1 MMPEQRPK
9 IAIVHDYL
17 NQRGGAERV
26 VAVLH
31 EMYPDAPIYTAIVDY
46 DNIWPELDGA
56 DIRPTWMQRLPFLK
70 RHFKKYLPFYP
81 MAVESIDLRGYDIV
95 ISSSSAFAKG
105 ALKPRGALHVC
116 YCYTPMRF
124 VWDTERY
131 LEKEGLGFMAR
142 LALPFLLRRLKSW
155 DLKSAVRPDYYVA
168 ISTAV
173 RERIERFYGLDAAVI
188 FPPVDVARYKPADV
202 CEGFYLIVSR
212 LNAYKRI
219 ELAVEAAGRLGVPL
233 KVVGS
238 GPFKDELMRLAKPNV
253 EFLGRL
259 DDEEVAGLYARCKAL
274 IFPGEEDFGIVPLE
288 ANAAGRPVIAY
299 KAGGAL
305 DTVIDGV
312 TGYFFDAP
320 TVESLMDAMRRM
332 EAGARVFDPAA
343 IRAHAMKFGT
353 EVFKERFG
361 AFVTDAFKSCNPSSD
376 SSGRRV

>member
-1 MMPEQRPK
+1 MPEQRPR

-26 VAVLH
+26 VGVFH

-46 DNIWPELDGA
+46 DNIWPELEGA

-81 MAVESIDLRGYDIV
+81 MAVESIDLNGYDIV

-105 ALKPRGALHVC
+105 ALKSKGALHVC

-131 LEKEGLGFMAR
+131 LEREGLGFIAR
-142 LALPFLLRRLKSW
+142 FVMPFILKRLKSW
-155 DLKSAVRPDYYVA
+155 DLKSAGRPDYYVA

-173 RERIERFYGLDAAVI
+173 RQRIERFYGLSASVI
-188 FPPVDVARYKPADV
+188 FPPVDVMRFKPLPAHED
-202 CEGFYLIVSR
+202 FYLIVSR

-219 ELAVEAAGRLGVPL
+219 ELAVEAVGRLGLPL

-259 DDEEVAGLYARCKAL
+259 DDEVVAGLYARCKAL

-320 TVESLMDAMRRM
+320 TVGSLMDAMRRM
-332 EAGARVFDPAA
+332 EAAAETFDPAV
-343 IRAHAMKFGT
+343 IRAHAMKFDR

-361 AFVTDAFKSCNPSSD
+361 AFITAAYTHSMPISA
-376 SSGRRV
+376 